1 MEGANEYTLKGKG
14 LSIRYS
20 GTSLTGKPVLS
31 VEWKRKKEN
40 FQMDRIRTVT
50 SDLGTLVSVDLE
62 ATPDRDVIKLVI
74 AIPPVNLNGKPKSI
88 KTLAVVATHYTSIG
102 GPRLVKGP
110 LITYRTVE
118 LEGKASHVEP

>member
-62 ATPDRDVIKLVI
+62 ATPDRDVIK
-74 AIPPVNLNGKPKSI
+74 PVRHRWR
-88 KTLAVVATHYTSIG
+88 LAWAPAPCPRATSAAEVHG
-102 GPRLVKGP
+102 
-110 LITYRTVE
+110 
-118 LEGKASHVEP
+118 